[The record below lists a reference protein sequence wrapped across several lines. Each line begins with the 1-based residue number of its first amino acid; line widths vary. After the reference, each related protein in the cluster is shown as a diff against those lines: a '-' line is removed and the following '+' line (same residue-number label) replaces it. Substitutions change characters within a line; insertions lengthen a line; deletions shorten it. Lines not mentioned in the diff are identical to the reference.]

1 MKPVRQSAPGA
12 TRICPHCRQSILESS
27 VICPACRKHL
37 RFEAKTG
44 GVAPPRSAPTYLPL
58 RVEGTIRHPAA
69 AEVWEYS
76 MVASIRNG
84 RGEEIARQIIGVG
97 ALQPDELRTFTLAV
111 EVFAPPGANT
121 AGLGVAAAAP
131 AGGKNTSAASSVR
144 KPEAGTPGS
153 GPDGRAH

>member
-1 MKPVRQSAPGA
+1 MKPVRQSAPGS

-44 GVAPPRSAPTYLPL
+44 GVTQPRAAPTYLPL

-76 MVASIRNG
+76 MVASIRNA
-84 RGEEIARQIIGVG
+84 RGEEVARQVIGVG
-97 ALQPDELRTFTLAV
+97 ALQPDELRTFTLAI
-111 EVFAPPGANT
+111 EVFAPPGAT
-121 AGLGVAAAAP
+121 AIGASAVKAA
-131 AGGKNTSAASSVR
+131 TSSPNGP
-144 KPEAGTPGS
+144 KPN
-153 GPDGRAH
+153 